1 MLSLTIKGK
10 ARRREGEGKGGR
22 RSAERRSRFFLFF
35 IENEEDR
42 EWPTVLVI

>member
-10 ARRREGEGKGGR
+10 AQRREGEGKGGR
-22 RSAERRSRFFLFF
+22 RSAERRSILHFFF